1 MVPIIKYYYWDQY
14 MGIQI
19 NEYFYNSDTFHID
32 IGKNNM
38 AMNEI
43 MKIRIVQ
50 KPINYEHLF
59 IKYIER
65 EIFIQKNLDVKYYT
79 AYQLLLTNIE
89 ISQN

>member
-59 IKYIER
+59 IEYIER
-65 EIFIQKNLDVKYYT
+65 EIFIQKK
-79 AYQLLLTNIE
+79 QLKKN
-89 ISQN
+89 QM